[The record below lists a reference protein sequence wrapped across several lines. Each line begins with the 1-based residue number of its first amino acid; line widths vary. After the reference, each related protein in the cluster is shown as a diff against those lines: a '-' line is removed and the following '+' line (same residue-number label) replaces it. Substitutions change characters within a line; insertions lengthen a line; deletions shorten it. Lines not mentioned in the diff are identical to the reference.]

1 MVVGNL
7 ALTDDHVVREQAADR
22 LAQSQTRTAT
32 ALIAVY
38 KAVSGGWP
46 DRTPRE
52 VATGRD

>member
-1 MVVGNL
+1 ML
-7 ALTDDHVVREQAADR
+7 DAQRSQLEAEDR

-46 DRTPRE
+46 ERAPQDLAAR
-52 VATGRD
+52 GD